1 MVVMIMGSLG
11 GEKGWKKGPW
21 THEEDKLLTEYVT
34 LHGEGRWSSVAKFTG
49 LNRSGKSCRLRWVNY
64 LRPGLKK
71 GHLTPMEE
79 GIIIELHA
87 ILGNKWSTIA
97 RYLPGRT
104 DNEIKNYW
112 RTHFKKKDDSKHK
125 KKLKRRRR
133 SNVMTKDHQQQV
145 IMEDTN
151 NNNNNNNNNNENTK
165 SYYDE
170 ETKENYYDNNNMGL
184 IYPNNNNKP
193 TMLLEH
199 QQSFPLMHQ
208 DYFSSS
214 PSWPD
219 TTTTAADYYDAFL
232 FSLWDFDVPQGFE
245 EHVNQLTK
253 YVLPNQAISTFG
265 DGGNNPCKNTY

>member
-112 RTHFKKKDDSKHK
+112 RTHFKKKEDSKHNK
-125 KKLKRRRR
+125 KKLKRRR
-133 SNVMTKDHQQQV
+133 SKV

-151 NNNNNNNNNNENTK
+151 KSNNHNNNNK
-165 SYYDE
+165 SSYDD
-170 ETKENYYDNNNMGL
+170 ETKENYYDDDHHNNNNNMGL
-184 IYPNNNNKP
+184 MYPNNNNNP

-199 QQSFPLMHQ
+199 QESFPLMHQ
-208 DYFSSS
+208 DYFLSS

-219 TTTTAADYYDAFL
+219 TTTTAEDYYDAFL
-232 FSLWDFDVPQGFE
+232 FSLWDFDVPLGFE
-245 EHVNQLTK
+245 EHVNHLTK
-253 YVLPNQAISTFG
+253 YVLPNQATFG
-265 DGGNNPCKNTY
+265 DGGNNPCKNT

>member
-1 MVVMIMGSLG
+1 MIMGS
-11 GEKGWKKGPW
+11 ERGWKKGPW

-71 GHLTPMEE
+71 GQLTPMEE
-79 GIIIELHA
+79 GIIFELHA

-112 RTHFKKKDDSKHK
+112 RTHFKKKEDSKHN
-125 KKLKRRRR
+125 KKLKKRR
-133 SNVMTKDHQQQV
+133 SKVTKEQV
-145 IMEDTN
+145 VMEDTN
-151 NNNNNNNNNNENTK
+151 KSNNNNENTK
-165 SYYDE
+165 SYDD
-170 ETKENYYDNNNMGL
+170 ETKENYYNDQHNNMGF
-184 IYPNNNNKP
+184 IYPNNNNP
-193 TMLLEH
+193 TMLLEQ

-208 DYFSSS
+208 DYLSS

-219 TTTTAADYYDAFL
+219 TTTADYDAFL
-232 FSLWDFDVPQGFE
+232 WFSLWDFDVPQGFE
-245 EHVNQLTK
+245 EHVNNLTK
-253 YVLPNQAISTFG
+253 YVLPNQATFG
-265 DGGNNPCKNTY
+265 DGGTPMQK